1 MFANESERAVGERA
15 AQRLRAM
22 IDRDGEALADLLHD
36 QLSFVHSTGAVDTK
50 SNTIDMITSRRITY
64 EACDEVDSHVLFSG
78 GDAVV
83 VSGRLNYAL
92 RIGDAPM
99 ALRVRFTD
107 VWIKS
112 RQNDWRL
119 LSTHNTAVP
128 A

>member
-1 MFANESERAVGERA
+1 MFAKESERAVGERA
-15 AQRLRAM
+15 DQRLRAM

-50 SNTIDMITSRRITY
+50 SNTINMITNRTITY
-64 EACDEVDSHVLFSG
+64 ETCDQIDSHVLFSG
-78 GDAVV
+78 SETVV

-92 RIGDAPM
+92 RFGDAPTV
-99 ALRVRFTD
+99 LRVRFTD

-112 RQNDWRL
+112 KQNDWQL

>member
-1 MFANESERAVGERA
+1 M
-15 AQRLRAM
+15 
-22 IDRDGEALADLLHD
+22 
-36 QLSFVHSTGAVDTK
+36 T
-50 SNTIDMITSRRITY
+50 
-64 EACDEVDSHVLFSG
+64 
-78 GDAVV
+78 

-112 RQNDWRL
+112 PQNDWRL

>member
-1 MFANESERAVGERA
+1 MFEKQSERAVAERA
-15 AQRLRAM
+15 AHRLRAM

-50 SNTIDMITSRRITY
+50 SNTIDMITNRTITY
-64 EACDEVDSHVLFSG
+64 ETCDLVDSRVLFSG
-78 GDAVV
+78 SEAVV
-83 VSGRLNYAL
+83 LCGRLNYAL
-92 RIGDAPM
+92 RIGEAPM

-107 VWIKS
+107 VWIRS
-112 RQNDWRL
+112 QPNQWQL